1 MTLPTS
7 GNPIKFSEIET
18 EFGGAPNNNIGAYR
32 ISAETYGGK
41 SFSSLDTGIPT
52 GSNPI
57 SWSNFHGKKLNVV
70 IDCHTDCA
78 NERVNAKTEYT
89 NNNVNCVGSGAL
101 TSPAASRNASDASGH
116 KIYIR
121 VNKTI
126 GSATGSAN
134 NCALRT
140 GTFESAAVNV
150 DIGSS
155 GKLMGAGGNGGAG
168 ADHGSGTGGDG
179 GDGNAALG
187 IDHSGTA
194 VIIESGGTLQC
205 GYGGGGGGG
214 SDRDEDPGAD
224 RTAGGGGGG
233 GGAGFP
239 GGGAGTGGTEG
250 NDGPGNNS
258 HSGGSAGGGGSTP
271 AGGEQ
276 GGGGGNGGNNANE
289 AIGGNGGRGGDQE
302 NAAGGGGT
310 PGGDGGGSGGSAGGN
325 GSAIRKASDEI
336 AYTFSESGSET
347 GGTANTGSESGG
359 SHIGVA

>member
-1 MTLPTS
+1 MTLPSS
-7 GNPIKFSEIET
+7 GNPISFSQIES

-70 IDCHTDCA
+70 IDCHSDCA
-78 NERVNAKTEYT
+78 NNRVNAKTEYT
-89 NNNVNCVGSGAL
+89 NNNVNCVGSGTL
-101 TSPAASRNASDASGH
+101 TSPAASRNASDSSGH
-116 KIYIR
+116 KVYIR

-126 GSATGSAN
+126 GSATGSVN

-140 GTFESAAVNV
+140 GSFESGTEVNV

-168 ADHGSGTGGDG
+168 ADHGNENGGNG

-187 IDHSGTA
+187 IDHTGTA
-194 VIIESGGTLQC
+194 VIVESGGQLIC

-214 SDRDEDPGAD
+214 SARDEDPGAD

-233 GGAGFP
+233 GGAGLP
-239 GGGAGTGGTEG
+239 GGEGGVGGTEG
-250 NDGPGNNS
+250 NSGGNSS
-258 HSGGSAGGGGSTP
+258 HSGGSAGGDADTP
-271 AGGEQ
+271 AGGEES
-276 GGGGGNGGNNANE
+276 GGGGSGGDNAGE
-289 AIGGNGGRGGDQE
+289 AEGGGGGRGGDQE
-302 NAAGGGGT
+302 NAAGA
-310 PGGDGGGSGGSAGGN
+310 GGDSNKGEEGGSAGGN
-325 GSAIRKASDEI
+325 GSAIRKANDEI

>member
-7 GNPIKFSEIET
+7 SNPISFSQIES

-70 IDCHTDCA
+70 IDCHTDCG
-78 NERVNAKTEYT
+78 NNRVNAKTEYT

-101 TSPAASRNASDASGH
+101 TSPAATRNASDSSGH
-116 KIYIR
+116 KVYIR

-126 GSATGSAN
+126 GSATGSVN

-140 GTFESAAVNV
+140 GSFESGTAVNV

-168 ADHGSGTGGDG
+168 ADHGGGTGENG
-179 GDGNAALG
+179 GDGNGALG
-187 IDHSGTA
+187 IDHTGTA
-194 VIIESGGTLQC
+194 VIVESGGTLIC

-214 SDRDEDPGAD
+214 SARDEDPGAD

-239 GGGAGTGGTEG
+239 GGGGGAGGTEG

-258 HSGGSAGGGGSTP
+258 HSGGNAGEGGSTP

-276 GGGGGNGGNNANE
+276 GGAGNSGGDNAGEAEGGT
-289 AIGGNGGRGGDQE
+289 GGRGGDQQD
-302 NAAGGGGT
+302 NAAGGGNSNKGN
-310 PGGDGGGSGGSAGGN
+310 SGGSAGGN
-325 GSAIRKASDEI
+325 GSAIRKANDEI

>member
-7 GNPIKFSEIET
+7 SNPIAFSQIES

-70 IDCHTDCA
+70 IDCHTDCP
-78 NERVNAKTEYT
+78 NNRVNAKTEYSD
-89 NNNVNCVGSGAL
+89 NNVNCVGSGAL
-101 TSPAASRNASDASGH
+101 TSPAATRNASDSSGH
-116 KIYIR
+116 KVYIR

-126 GSATGSAN
+126 GSATGSVDT
-134 NCALRT
+134 CALRT
-140 GTFESAAVNV
+140 GSFESGTEVNV

-168 ADHGSGTGGDG
+168 ADHGPGTGSGG

-187 IDHSGTA
+187 IQHSGTA
-194 VIIESGGTLQC
+194 VIVESGGTLIC

-214 SDRDEDPGAD
+214 SAKDEDPGAD

-239 GGGAGTGGTEG
+239 GGEGGVGGTEG
-250 NDGPGNNS
+250 SDWGNAS
-258 HSGGSAGGGGSTP
+258 FSAGESGEDGSTP

-276 GGGGGNGGNNANE
+276 GGGGGASGDNAGEAEGGT
-289 AIGGNGGRGGDQE
+289 GGRGGDQQDD
-302 NAAGGGGT
+302 AGAGGDSNKGDEGGN
-310 PGGDGGGSGGSAGGN
+310 AGGN
-325 GSAIRKASDEI
+325 GSAIRKANDEI

-359 SHIGVA
+359 SHIGVE

>member
-1 MTLPTS
+1 MTLPSS
-7 GNPIKFSEIET
+7 GSPIAFSQIES

-70 IDCHTDCA
+70 IDCHTDCG
-78 NERVNAKTEYT
+78 NNRVNAKTEYT

-101 TSPAASRNASDASGH
+101 TSPAASRNASDSSGH
-116 KIYIR
+116 KIFIR

-126 GSATGSAN
+126 GSAAGSVN

-140 GTFESAAVNV
+140 GSFESGTEVNV
-150 DIGSS
+150 SIGSS
-155 GKLMGAGGNGGAG
+155 GTLVGAGGSGGAG
-168 ADHGSGTGGDG
+168 ADHGPGTGGNG

-187 IDHSGTA
+187 IQHSGTA
-194 VIIESGGTLQC
+194 VIVESGGTLIC

-214 SDRDEDPGAD
+214 SAKDEDPGAD

-233 GGAGFP
+233 GGAGLP
-239 GGGAGTGGTEG
+239 GGEGGAGGTEG
-250 NDGPGNNS
+250 NTWGNAS
-258 HSGGSAGGGGSTP
+258 FSAGGSGGDGSTP

-276 GGGGGNGGNNANE
+276 GGGGGSSGDNAGEAEGGT
-289 AIGGNGGRGGDQE
+289 GGRGGDQQDD
-302 NAAGGGGT
+302 AGAGGDSNKGDEGGN
-310 PGGDGGGSGGSAGGN
+310 AGGN
-325 GSAIRKASDEI
+325 GSAIRKANDEI

>member
-7 GNPIKFSEIET
+7 SNPISFSQIES

-70 IDCHTDCA
+70 IDCHTDCG
-78 NERVNAKTEYT
+78 NNRVNAKTEYT

-101 TSPAASRNASDASGH
+101 TSPAASRNASDSSGH
-116 KIYIR
+116 KVYIR

-126 GSATGSAN
+126 GSATGSADT
-134 NCALRT
+134 CALRT
-140 GTFESAAVNV
+140 GSFESGTEVNV

-168 ADHGSGTGGDG
+168 ADHGPGTGSGG
-179 GDGNAALG
+179 GDGNGALG
-187 IDHSGTA
+187 IEYSGTA
-194 VIIESGGTLQC
+194 VIVESGGSLIC

-214 SDRDEDPGAD
+214 SAKDEDPGAD

-233 GGAGFP
+233 GGAGLP
-239 GGGAGTGGTEG
+239 AGSGSSGGNPGQNNDEVRGGAGGGAG
-250 NDGPGNNS
+250 
-258 HSGGSAGGGGSTP
+258 STP
-271 AGGEQ
+271 NTNATREGGAGGE
-276 GGGGGNGGNNANE
+276 GGWNAGEAVGGD
-289 AIGGNGGRGGDQE
+289 GGRGGDTEGGPQNGGQGRATGE
-302 NAAGGGGT
+302 EWGGGGLH
-310 PGGDGGGSGGSAGGN
+310 GSN
-325 GSAIRKASDEI
+325 GCAISKASGI
-336 AYTFSESGSET
+336 SWSYGTQSGTVVGTTNET
-347 GGTANTGSESGG
+347 G
-359 SHIGVA
+359 VA

>member
-7 GNPIKFSEIET
+7 SNPIAFSQIET

-32 ISAETYGGK
+32 ISAETYGAK

-70 IDCHTDCA
+70 IDCHADCA
-78 NERVNAKTEYT
+78 NNRVNARTEYN
-89 NNNVNCVGSGAL
+89 NNNVNCVGGAVL
-101 TSPAASRNASDASGH
+101 VSPAATRNASDSSGH
-116 KIYIR
+116 KVYIR

-126 GSATGSAN
+126 GSATGSVN

-140 GTFESAAVNV
+140 GSFESGTAVNV

-168 ADHGSGTGGDG
+168 ADHGPGTGGNG
-179 GDGNAALG
+179 GDGNGALG

-194 VIIESGGTLQC
+194 VIVESGGSLIC

-214 SDRDEDPGAD
+214 SAKDEDPGAD

-239 GGGAGTGGTEG
+239 GGEGGVGGTEG
-250 NDGPGNNS
+250 STWGNAS
-258 HSGGSAGGGGSTP
+258 FSAGGSGGDGSTP

-276 GGGGGNGGNNANE
+276 GGGGGSSGDNAGEAEGGT
-289 AIGGNGGRGGDQE
+289 GGRGGDQQD
-302 NAAGGGGT
+302 NAGAGGDSNKGDEGGN
-310 PGGDGGGSGGSAGGN
+310 GGGN
-325 GSAIRKASDEI
+325 GSAIRKANDEV